1 MWGGAFK
8 KCTDIGCKQCKQCT
22 PTINNGIVLSWIGKG
37 FNTKNMR
44 NINKFI
50 HKFIFM
56 SNFTLSLIISKFDF
70 VNLIKLT
77 TRIKHVKFQLK
88 SYPHAYLTYDKML
101 LSIFL
106 LNQQRNR

>member
-1 MWGGAFK
+1 MWEGAFK
-8 KCTDIGCKQCKQCT
+8 KCTDIGRKQCT

-44 NINKFI
+44 NRNKFI

-70 VNLIKLT
+70 VNKIN
-77 TRIKHVKFQLK
+77 
-88 SYPHAYLTYDKML
+88 
-101 LSIFL
+101 
-106 LNQQRNR
+106 NQD

>member
-1 MWGGAFK
+1 MWEGAFK
-8 KCTDIGCKQCKQCT
+8 KCTDIGCKQCT

-37 FNTKNMR
+37 FNTKNMHNR
-44 NINKFI
+44 NKFI

-70 VNLIKLT
+70 VNLRKLT
-77 TRIKHVKFQLK
+77 TRIKHVKFRLK
-88 SYPHAYLTYDKML
+88 SYPHAYLTNDKML
-101 LSIFL
+101 LSIFFF